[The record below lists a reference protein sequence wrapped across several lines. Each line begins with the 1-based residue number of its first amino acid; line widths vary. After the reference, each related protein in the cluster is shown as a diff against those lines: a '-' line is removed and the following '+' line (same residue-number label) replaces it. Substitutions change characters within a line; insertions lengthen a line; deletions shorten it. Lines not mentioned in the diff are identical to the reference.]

1 MYYYDFLESPMGL
14 VKITA
19 SESALVSLSLITQAD
34 IIATPNIITDLC
46 KTQLNEYFMNQRRE
60 FTLPLEFN
68 GTKFQKSVWNE
79 LLKIPYGKT
88 ASYKDVAVSLGNPN
102 ASRAVGGAV
111 NKNPL
116 FIVVPCHRVIGSNG
130 ALVGFALGIDK
141 KTYLL
146 DIEKN
151 HLGK

>member
-14 VKITA
+14 IKITA

-116 FIVVPCHRVIGSNG
+116 FIVVPCHRVIGYNG

-151 HLGK
+151 HPGK

>member
-1 MYYYDFLESPMGL
+1 MYYYDFLESPIGL
-14 VKITA
+14 IKITT

-130 ALVGFALGIDK
+130 SLVGFALGIDK

-151 HLGK
+151 HPGK

>member
-14 VKITA
+14 IKITA

-130 ALVGFALGIDK
+130 SLVGFALGIDK

-151 HLGK
+151 HPGK

>member
-14 VKITA
+14 IKITA
-19 SESALVSLSLITQAD
+19 SESALISLSLITQAD

-88 ASYKDVAVSLGNPN
+88 ASYKDVAVSLGNAN

-116 FIVVPCHRVIGSNG
+116 YIVVPCHRVIG
-130 ALVGFALGIDK
+130 LMV
-141 KTYLL
+141 
-146 DIEKN
+146 
-151 HLGK
+151 H

>member
-14 VKITA
+14 IKITA

>member
-14 VKITA
+14 IKITT

-130 ALVGFALGIDK
+130 SLVGFALGIDK

-146 DIEKN
+146 DIEKKSP
-151 HLGK
+151 G

>member
-14 VKITA
+14 IKITA

-46 KTQLNEYFMNQRRE
+46 KTQFNEYFMNQRRE

-88 ASYKDVAVSLGNPN
+88 TSYKDVAVSLGNPN

-151 HLGK
+151 HPGK

>member
-14 VKITA
+14 IKITA

-60 FTLPLEFN
+60 FTLPLELN

-151 HLGK
+151 HPGK

>member
-1 MYYYDFLESPMGL
+1 MYYYDFLESPIGL
-14 VKITA
+14 IKTTT

-60 FTLPLEFN
+60 FTLPLELN

-88 ASYKDVAVSLGNPN
+88 KSYQEIAETIGNPN
-102 ASRAVGGAV
+102 AQRVVGSAC
-111 NKNPL
+111 NKNP
-116 FIVVPCHRVIGSNG
+116 I
-130 ALVGFALGIDK
+130 
-141 KTYLL
+141 LL
-146 DIEKN
+146 I
-151 HLGK
+151 

>member
-14 VKITA
+14 IKITA

-116 FIVVPCHRVIGSNG
+116 FIIVPCHRVIGSNG

-151 HLGK
+151 HPGK

>member
-1 MYYYDFLESPMGL
+1 MYYYDFLESPLGL

-60 FTLPLEFN
+60 FTLPLELN

-151 HLGK
+151 HPGK

>member
-60 FTLPLEFN
+60 FTLPLELN

-151 HLGK
+151 HPGK

>member
-14 VKITA
+14 IKITT

-130 ALVGFALGIDK
+130 SLVGFALGIDK

-151 HLGK
+151 HPGK